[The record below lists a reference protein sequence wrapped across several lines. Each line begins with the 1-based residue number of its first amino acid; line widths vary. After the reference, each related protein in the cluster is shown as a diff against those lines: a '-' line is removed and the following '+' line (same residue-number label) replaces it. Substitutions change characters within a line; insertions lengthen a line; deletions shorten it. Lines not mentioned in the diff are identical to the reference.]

1 MYLFTTVLM
10 YLLKLPRSF
19 SLDLHTHAHPV
30 WCFQQSHTDVG
41 LGSHIQ
47 FCLKVSSS
55 FLCLL
60 YLMLGANPV
69 KKKFVTTF
77 KITFQFTI
85 LHISNLTVRDMK
97 SQYSCGN
104 KTGPLHFTVSKSTW
118 YCKISWWRQAHR

>member
-69 KKKFVTTF
+69 KKSLLPHLK
-77 KITFQFTI
+77 
-85 LHISNLTVRDMK
+85 LLSNLPFCIFQIWQCETWKASIPVGIKQDHYILQWVK
-97 SQYSCGN
+97 V
-104 KTGPLHFTVSKSTW
+104 PW